1 MEKVPKRIKFL
12 FQKLFHDSRN
22 KKHTANPN
30 PNPNPNPNHNS
41 EVELKLQTDFILISF
56 VLIVT
61 ALVSKIKLTRQFLQ
75 AAAGSPTFQLKQRS
89 L

>member
-22 KKHTANPN
+22 KKHTA
-30 PNPNPNPNHNS
+30 NPNPNPNHNS